1 MLMNVVIRPVQ
12 EKDQEQIVMVFMDTF
27 NSAGENW
34 SEENARKH
42 IREAPIEGCNYV
54 AEVDGKMIGI
64 LLAFPLTKVNGT
76 ELFID
81 ILAVRPEYQNQGI
94 GKELWKIG
102 EQYIKDHG
110 LVGICL
116 QANPKLKSFVW
127 YKRMG
132 LKQSGWTELFA
143 PTD

>member
-1 MLMNVVIRPVQ
+1 MNVVIRPVQ
-12 EKDQEQIVMVFMDTF
+12 ERDQDQIVVVFVDSF

-42 IREAPIEGCNYV
+42 IREAPLEGCNYA
-54 AEVDGKMIGI
+54 AEVDGKMAGI

-94 GKELWKIG
+94 GKELWAKG

-110 LVGICL
+110 LVGISL
-116 QANPKLKSFVW
+116 QANPKLKSFGW

-143 PTD
+143 QV